1 MMAGLVLVFDLDD
14 TLYEELTFVKS
25 GFRAVAGYLGETGRI
40 PAAEALEFMLERLK
54 QGREG
59 IFDDLL
65 REYGIFSKRLVRK
78 CLSVYRGHQPA
89 ITLAPDARRC
99 LARFA
104 HYPKYIVTDG
114 NKLVQANKIKALGL
128 DDKVVFAYITH
139 HYGLKHAKP
148 SPYCFLK
155 ICEREGAPPG
165 KVVYF
170 GDNPH
175 KDFIGIKPLGFKTV
189 RVLKGPYRGVEKEEE
204 YEAGRRVRTLDE
216 VDEEFLQS
224 LLR

>member
-1 MMAGLVLVFDLDD
+1 MAGLVLVFDLDD
-14 TLYEELTFVKS
+14 TLYEELAFVKS

-40 PAAEALEFMLERLK
+40 PAAAAMEFMERRLQK
-54 QGREG
+54 GREG
-59 IFDDLL
+59 VFDDLL

-78 CLSVYRGHQPA
+78 CLAVYRGHKPE

-114 NKLVQANKIKALGL
+114 NKLVQANKIKALEL
-128 DDKVVFAYITH
+128 EDKVVYAYITH
-139 HYGLKHAKP
+139 RYGLKHAKP

-155 ICEREGAPPG
+155 ICEREGGSPG
-165 KVVYF
+165 EVVYF

-175 KDFIGIKPLGFKTV
+175 KDFVGIKPLGFKTV
-189 RVLKGPYRGVEKEEE
+189 RVLKGPYRQVEMGEE

-216 VDEEFLQS
+216 VDEEFLRS

>member
-25 GFRAVAGYLGETGRI
+25 GFRAVARYLGETGRI
-40 PAAEALEFMLERLK
+40 PAAAAMEFMERRLQK
-54 QGREG
+54 GREG
-59 IFDDLL
+59 VFDDLL

-78 CLSVYRGHQPA
+78 CLSVYRGHRPE

-114 NKLVQANKIKALGL
+114 NKLVQANKIKALEL
-128 DDKVVFAYITH
+128 EDKVVYAYITH
-139 HYGLKHAKP
+139 RYGLKHAKP

-155 ICEREGAPPG
+155 ICEREGGSPG
-165 KVVYF
+165 EVVYF

-175 KDFIGIKPLGFKTV
+175 KDFVGIKPLGFKTV
-189 RVLKGPYRGVEKEEE
+189 RVLKGPYRQVEMGEE

-216 VDEEFLQS
+216 VDEEFLRS

>member
-59 IFDDLL
+59 VFDDLL

-114 NKLVQANKIKALGL
+114 NKLVQANKIKAQGL
-128 DDKVVFAYITH
+128 
-139 HYGLKHAKP
+139 
-148 SPYCFLK
+148 
-155 ICEREGAPPG
+155 
-165 KVVYF
+165 
-170 GDNPH
+170 
-175 KDFIGIKPLGFKTV
+175 
-189 RVLKGPYRGVEKEEE
+189 EE
-204 YEAGRRVRTLDE
+204 
-216 VDEEFLQS
+216 
-224 LLR
+224 

>member
-1 MMAGLVLVFDLDD
+1 MAGLVLVFDLDD
-14 TLYEELTFVKS
+14 TLYEELAFVKS

-40 PAAEALEFMLERLK
+40 PATEALEFMLERLK

-78 CLSVYRGHQPA
+78 CLSVYRGHRPE

-128 DDKVVFAYITH
+128 EDKIVFAYLTH
-139 HYGLKHAKP
+139 RYGLKHAKP
-148 SPYCFLK
+148 SPCCFLK
-155 ICEREGAPPG
+155 ICGREGVPPG

-175 KDFIGIKPLGFKTV
+175 KDFVGIKPLGFKTV
-189 RVLKGPYRGVEKEEE
+189 RVLKGSYRQVEKEEE
-204 YEAGRRVRTLDE
+204 YEAGRRVCSLDE
-216 VDEEFLQS
+216 VDEEFLRG
-224 LLR
+224 L

>member
-25 GFRAVAGYLGETGRI
+25 GFRAVARYLGETGRI
-40 PAAEALEFMLERLK
+40 PAAAAMEFMERRLQK
-54 QGREG
+54 GREG
-59 IFDDLL
+59 VFDDLL

-78 CLSVYRGHQPA
+78 CLAVYRGHKPE

-114 NKLVQANKIKALGL
+114 NKLVQANKIKALEL
-128 DDKVVFAYITH
+128 EDKVVYAYITH
-139 HYGLKHAKP
+139 RYGLKHAKP

-155 ICEREGAPPG
+155 ICEREGGSPG
-165 KVVYF
+165 EVVYF

-175 KDFIGIKPLGFKTV
+175 KDFVGIKPLGFKTV
-189 RVLKGPYRGVEKEEE
+189 RVLKGPYRQVEMGEE

-216 VDEEFLQS
+216 VDEEFLRS